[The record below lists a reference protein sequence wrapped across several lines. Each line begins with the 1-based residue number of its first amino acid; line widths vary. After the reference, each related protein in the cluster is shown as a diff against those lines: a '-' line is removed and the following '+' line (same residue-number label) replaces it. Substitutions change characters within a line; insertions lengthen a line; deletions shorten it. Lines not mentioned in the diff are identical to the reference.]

1 MTQVLRVKLNSADT
15 KSTAKWHRYWEC
27 S

>member
-1 MTQVLRVKLNSADT
+1 MAQVLRVYLNSADT
-15 KSTAKWHRYWEC
+15 ESTVKWHRYWEC